1 METAFDIKLT
11 DKKKEEIMVLDTDKF
26 QERLTGIFRDV
37 GVTELYG
44 GKKYK
49 TIPESKFEGNT
60 STKALSPSSSILQ
73 DTRQP

>member
-1 METAFDIKLT
+1 METAFDIKLI

-26 QERLTGIFRDV
+26 QERLTGIFRDE
-37 GVTELYG
+37 GVTELNG

-60 STKALSPSSSILQ
+60 PTKALSSSSSILQ
-73 DTRQP
+73 DTGQP